1 MKRAQLNFAVDAV
14 IAVAFLVCALTGIL
28 FLLPPGVIR
37 ALGLGMPGML
47 GLPFHAWHWLHD
59 WSGVLATVGVLV
71 HAALHYRW
79 IATMTRRT
87 FGSQQTPARRGSRV
101 PVAAP
106 AGRAAS
112 SAGATPAGAA
122 AGGYSTY
129 RADAARRRDQRRIT
143 RRRFLAGAA
152 AGLGVAVLGGG
163 VLSRLSATAADAQQ
177 GSNGSHASDGGA
189 TQSGSG
195 TTSQSAAGSAQ
206 SSGSSTSSAGATGSG
221 ASSTGGS
228 SGSPGSAAQSS
239 STAATLVS
247 VDTSECI
254 GCGRCLNVCPAGVFA
269 WDSSGNHAV
278 ARNAA
283 QCIRCH
289 RCLQTCPASA
299 ITVNG

>member
-87 FGSQQTPARRGSRV
+87 FGSEQTPARRGAPARGAA
-101 PVAAP
+101 PADRAARPAGAAP
-106 AGRAAS
+106 AG
-112 SAGATPAGAA
+112 ATLTGTTLTGTAP
-122 AGGYSTY
+122 GGYSTY

-206 SSGSSTSSAGATGSG
+206 SNSSTV
-221 ASSTGGS
+221 
-228 SGSPGSAAQSS
+228 GSAAQSG
-239 STAATLVS
+239 STAAILVS

-254 GCGRCLNVCPAGVFA
+254 GCGRCLSVCPAGVFA

>member
-28 FLLPPGVIR
+28 FLLPPDVIR

-59 WSGVLATVGVLV
+59 WSGVAATVGVLV

-79 IATMTRRT
+79 IVTMTRRT
-87 FGSQQTPARRGSRV
+87 FGSEQTPVRRGSRA

-106 AGRAAS
+106 ADRAAR
-112 SAGATPAGAA
+112 PAGAA
-122 AGGYSTY
+122 AGAAPAGTALTGPAPGGYSTY

-163 VLSRLSATAADAQQ
+163 VLSRLGATAADAQQ
-177 GSNGSHASDGGA
+177 GPKGSQASDGDV

-206 SSGSSTSSAGATGSG
+206 SNSSTV
-221 ASSTGGS
+221 
-228 SGSPGSAAQSS
+228 GSAAQSG
-239 STAATLVS
+239 STAAILVS

-254 GCGRCLNVCPAGVFA
+254 GCGRCLSVCPAGVFA
-269 WDSSGNHAV
+269 WDSSGDHAV